1 MGGFGTF
8 SLGLAHPD
16 RFAAIAPICG
26 GGEWIRVYGA
36 KRAKPEAFKTLAVW
50 AFHGLKDRV
59 VLPSESQ
66 RMVDTLKKAGCK
78 DVKLTLYPDASHDSW
93 TITYENPKLYDWF
106 LKHSR

>member
-50 AFHGLKDRV
+50 AFNGLKDRV

-66 RMVDTLKKAGCK
+66 RMVDTLKKAGCE

-106 LKHSR
+106 LKHTR